1 MKAED
6 VCYAFYENRQAERR
20 EGFMKMQ
27 IGEIIRKYRKSNHMT
42 QEEMAERLGV
52 SAPAVNKWENGN
64 SMPDI
69 MLLAPITRLLGI
81 SLDELLSFEKEL
93 TDAEAKE
100 IVEAVNQKMETEDY
114 AEVFQWAKKKME
126 QYPNC
131 EHLHMW
137 LCITL
142 DGGRVVKSVENPA
155 QYDDFICSSYER
167 LLKSG
172 EEYVR
177 TTAADFLYSF
187 YVRTGQ
193 YEKAEKYLTCFSD
206 QNPEKKRKQAFLYA
220 KEGRNEEALKLY
232 EELLF
237 SSYQMLSAVFYSM
250 LSMSIQEKDMEKAEY
265 FSDKTVRLI
274 RLFEMGTYQE
284 YAMRLELAQAKE
296 DVRETL
302 VCAEKMLESA
312 GQVGNY
318 ENVRLYEHMS
328 FKELSGETID
338 GLREKLTELFRDEE
352 TFAYMRGNQ
361 RWGEII
367 RQV

>member
-1 MKAED
+1 
-6 VCYAFYENRQAERR
+6 
-20 EGFMKMQ
+20 
-27 IGEIIRKYRKSNHMT
+27 MT

-69 MLLAPITRLLGI
+69 MLLAPISRLLGV

-93 TDAEAKE
+93 TDSEVRE
-100 IVEAVNQKMETEDY
+100 LVEKVNQKMESEDY
-114 AEVFQWAKKKME
+114 TEVFRWAKKKME

-142 DGGRVVKSVENPA
+142 DGGRLVKEVEDAA
-155 QYDDFICSSYER
+155 QYDDFICSSFER
-167 LLKSG
+167 LLESG

-187 YVRTGQ
+187 YVRTEQ
-193 YEKAEKYLTCFSD
+193 YEKAEKYLTYFSN

-220 KEGRNEEALKLY
+220 KEGRNEEAFKLY

-250 LSMSIQEKDMEKAEY
+250 LSMSLQEKELEKAEY
-265 FSDKTVRLI
+265 LSDKTVQLI

-284 YAMRLELAQAKE
+284 YAARLELAQVKE
-296 DVRETL
+296 DVQTTL
-302 VCAEKMLESA
+302 VCAEKMLESV
-312 GQVGNY
+312 GQVGHY

-328 FKELSGETID
+328 FREVSGDFID
-338 GLREKLTELFRDEE
+338 GLRENLTALFRDEE
-352 TFAYMRGNQ
+352 NFAYMKGNE
-361 RWGEII
+361 RWEEMICL
-367 RQV
+367 V